1 LHGRIVGMPTILRPT
16 VLAADDPTVSGDDLT
31 HTRPATGRR
40 RTSAKVVA
48 GSLFTGLASAAA
60 LVAGPFAGSGEGT
73 TTGAIL
79 LGFAIGW
86 ALLATLSIRR
96 GDGSHRWAAVPAA
109 ALGAAG
115 LALIILAPSAATL
128 DALGWVW
135 PPAIFGLAV
144 WMTVRFRRQPRPRSG
159 SWILY
164 PAFALMAITAVGG
177 AYETIAASADA
188 GPVHVAGDRL
198 IDVGDHR
205 LNIRCIGS
213 GSPAVILEPGL
224 GEPASDMA
232 KLIAPQVAGTTR
244 VCVYDRAGH
253 GRSDAAPDADA
264 ARDLHVLLERADIP
278 GPIVLAGHS
287 LGGMFA
293 LAYADRYPA
302 QVGGVALIDSMH
314 PKQSHMAAGMGT
326 AIDVVPALARTGV
339 ARLFFNPKDGR
350 PADQA
355 VQLVRDV
362 EQMPAE
368 LDKAARLTSLG
379 DRPLGVVT
387 AGTGTQSGW
396 ARQQDELAA
405 LSSRSFHRT
414 IAGSTHGSLVLDR
427 EDARAS
433 SRAIEDVVMRVRS
446 ER

>member
-1 LHGRIVGMPTILRPT
+1 MPTMLHPT
-16 VLAADDPTVSGDDLT
+16 VLAADDATVSGDDLA
-31 HTRPATGRR
+31 HTPPATGRR
-40 RTSAKVVA
+40 TSTKVVA
-48 GSLFTGLASAAA
+48 GSLFMGLASAVA
-60 LVAGPFAGSGEGT
+60 LVAGPFAGSSEGT

-79 LGFAIGW
+79 LGFSIGW

-96 GDGSHRWAAVPAA
+96 GDGSRRWAAVPAA

-115 LALIILAPSAATL
+115 VALIILTPSAETL

-144 WMTVRFRRQPRPRSG
+144 WMTVRFHRQPRPRKG
-159 SWILY
+159 SWMLY

-177 AYETIAASADA
+177 AYETIAASTSDGAA
-188 GPVHVAGDRL
+188 RAAGDRL
-198 IDVGDHR
+198 IDVGGHR

-213 GSPAVILEPGL
+213 GSPVVILEPGL

-232 KLIAPQVAGTTR
+232 KLIAPQVAHTTR
-244 VCVYDRAGH
+244 ICVYDRAGH
-253 GRSDAAPDADA
+253 GRSDVAPNADA
-264 ARDLHVLLERADIP
+264 ARDLHLLLERADIP

-302 QVGGVALIDSMH
+302 EVGGVALIDSMH
-314 PKQSHMAAGMGT
+314 PKQTHTAADMGT
-326 AIDVVPALARTGV
+326 AIDVVPTLARTGI
-339 ARLFFNPKDGR
+339 ARLLFNPEDGR
-350 PADQA
+350 PVDQA
-355 VQLVRDV
+355 QQLVRDV
-362 EQMPAE
+362 QQMPAE
-368 LDKAARLTSLG
+368 LDKAARLRSLG

-387 AGTGTQSGW
+387 AGTGSQRGW

-414 IAGSTHGSLVLDR
+414 VPGSTHASLVLDR

>member
-1 LHGRIVGMPTILRPT
+1 MPTILHPT
-16 VLAADDPTVSGDDLT
+16 VLAADDPAVSGDDLA
-31 HTRPATGRR
+31 HTPPSTGRR
-40 RTSAKVVA
+40 TSTKVVA
-48 GSLFTGLASAAA
+48 GSLLMGLASAVA
-60 LVAGPFAGSGEGT
+60 LVAGPFADSGEGP

-109 ALGAAG
+109 ALGATG
-115 LALIILAPSAATL
+115 VALIALTPSAETL

-144 WMTVRFRRQPRPRSG
+144 WMTVRFHREPRPHKG

-177 AYETIAASADA
+177 AYETLAARTGDGVAR
-188 GPVHVAGDRL
+188 VAGDRL
-198 IDVGDHR
+198 IDVGGHR

-213 GSPAVILEPGL
+213 GKPVVILEPGL
-224 GEPASDMA
+224 GEPASEMA
-232 KLIAPQVAGTTR
+232 KLIAPQVAQTTR
-244 VCVYDRAGH
+244 ICMYDHAGH
-253 GRSDAAPDADA
+253 GRSDVAPNADA
-264 ARDLHVLLERADIP
+264 ARDLHLLLERAEIP
-278 GPIVLAGHS
+278 TPIVLAGHS

-302 QVGGVALIDSMH
+302 EVGGVALIDSMH
-314 PKQSHMAAGMGT
+314 PKQTHATIDMGT
-326 AIDVVPALARTGV
+326 VIDVVPTVARTGI
-339 ARLFFNPKDGR
+339 ARLFFDSKNGR

-355 VQLVRDV
+355 QQLVRDV

-368 LDKAARLTSLG
+368 LDRAANLKTLG

-387 AGTGTQSGW
+387 ASAGSKPGW
-396 ARQQDELAA
+396 AQDQDELAA
-405 LSSRSFHRT
+405 LSSRSVHRT
-414 IAGSTHGSLVLDR
+414 VPGSTHASLVLDR

-433 SRAIEDVVMRVRS
+433 GRAIEDVVMQVRS